1 MDNLEQNLNDKVKEL
16 LVNYKKFTE
25 KNNNSAGSRTRKNA
39 QELKKLLQE
48 LRVYVLAQ
56 QTENKGKKSKK
67 SKKELS
73 EESDSE

>member
-56 QTENKGKKSKK
+56 QKENKGKKSKK

>member
-48 LRVYVLAQ
+48 LRVSVLAQ
-56 QTENKGKKSKK
+56 QKENKGQKSKK

-73 EESDSE
+73 EGSDEE

>member
-48 LRVYVLAQ
+48 LRVSVLAQ
-56 QTENKGKKSKK
+56 QKENKGQKSKK

-73 EESDSE
+73 EESESE

>member
-1 MDNLEQNLNDKVKEL
+1 MDNFEQNLNEKVQEL

-48 LRVYVLAQ
+48 LRVSVLTQ
-56 QTENKGKKSKK
+56 QKDNKSKK
-67 SKKELS
+67 TKKNKKVIS
-73 EESDSE
+73 EESD

>member
-48 LRVYVLAQ
+48 LRVSVLAQ
-56 QTENKGKKSKK
+56 QKENKSKK

-73 EESDSE
+73 EGSDEE